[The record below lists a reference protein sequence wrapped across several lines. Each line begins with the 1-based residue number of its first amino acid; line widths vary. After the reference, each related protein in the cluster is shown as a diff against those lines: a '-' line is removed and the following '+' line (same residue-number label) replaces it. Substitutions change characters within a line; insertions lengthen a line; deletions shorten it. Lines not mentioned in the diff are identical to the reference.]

1 MLRAV
6 LAVLAVGALTSAP
19 SLAQEPVADTTAQA
33 LFVFLDCNA
42 PNCDFD
48 HFRREITW
56 VNWVRDR
63 EDSDVHL
70 LVTSQRTGGGGW
82 HYTLDYLGRGDF
94 VEQDRSLTYTSDPD
108 DTDAEVREGLTQTMA
123 LGLVRFV
130 DTSPIAPR
138 LFVMYREPEVA
149 VVQREEEDPWNLWVF
164 RVNANGSLNG
174 EAQQSRYSIGGSAT
188 ADRVAEDFKINMRL
202 SGRYSKDEFELS
214 EDEIYINVSENYSAT
229 LDLAWSLS
237 DHWSIGGGANANRST
252 YLNRDLAV
260 FAGPALEYNI
270 FPYDESTRRSITFLY
285 SIEMAA
291 YNYELVTVEDKTE
304 EILPR
309 HSLSIAASVQQPW
322 GRVFGSVGAVQYLH
336 DPKVH
341 SFSTFAI
348 FEYRL
353 FRGLNFD
360 LFGNFSRV
368 KDQFYLPAGGLSD
381 EEILLRRRALE
392 TDYRFSMR
400 IGFSYR
406 FGSKFAN
413 IVNPRMGGGEMM
425 FFFR

>member
-6 LAVLAVGALTSAP
+6 LAVLTAGALHSTAG
-19 SLAQEPVADTTAQA
+19 LAQEPVADTTAQA

-94 VEQDRSLTYTSDPD
+94 VGQDRSLTYTSDPD
-108 DTDAEVREGLTQTMA
+108 DTDAEVREGLTQTIA

-130 DTSPIAPR
+130 DASAIAPR
-138 LFVMYREPEVA
+138 LFVTYREPEIA
-149 VVQREEEDPWNLWVF
+149 VVQREEDDPWNLWVF
-164 RVNANGSLNG
+164 RLNANGSLNG
-174 EAQQSRYSIGGSAT
+174 EAQQNRYSIGGSAS
-188 ADRVAEDFKINMRL
+188 ASRVAEDFKINIRT
-202 SGRYSKDEFELS
+202 SGRYSREEFELD
-214 EDEIYINVSENYSAT
+214 EDEVFINTSENYSAS
-229 LDLAWSLS
+229 LDMAWSLGE
-237 DHWSIGGGANANRST
+237 HWSAGGGASANRST
-252 YLNRDLAV
+252 FLNRDLAV
-260 FAGPALEYNI
+260 FVGPAVEYNI

-285 SIEMAA
+285 TVELASF
-291 YNYELVTVEDKTE
+291 NYELETVAGKTE

-309 HSLSIAASVQQPW
+309 HSLSLSATVQQPW
-322 GRVFGSVGAVQYLH
+322 GQVFGSVGVTQYLH

-341 SFSTFAI
+341 NINTFAF

-353 FRGLNFD
+353 FRGLNFN
-360 LFGNFSRV
+360 LSGGISRI
-368 KDQFYLPAGGLSD
+368 KDQFYLPAEGLTD
-381 EEILLRRRALE
+381 EEILLRRRARE
-392 TDYRFSMR
+392 TDFRFNTR

-413 IVNPRMGGGEMM
+413 IVNPRMQGGEFR
-425 FFFR
+425 FFF